1 VDDILIPNLQLYIY
15 YTQYTAGGYMFQRS
29 AILLIALGALATGM
43 ACAQHEGA
51 HRGFWLS
58 FGGGGGWMDGTRGAA
73 GYVRMGGTP
82 NSRVQFGGQ
91 VLHWWRGD
99 QFGIE
104 TNRVAVTATGSIFP
118 FHLQRGS
125 RGPLQEWFLKLG
137 FGVAAGEESWMGGE
151 ESGIALDAGTG
162 FDLHLG
168 GNFFVTPNVDAM
180 FLFFNDTTNVS
191 VVFTLGL
198 TWH

>member
-1 VDDILIPNLQLYIY
+1 MI
-15 YTQYTAGGYMFQRS
+15 QRL
-29 AILLIALGALATGM
+29 AILMTALGALASGV
-43 ACAQHEGA
+43 ACAQQEGA

-58 FGGGGGWMDGTRGAA
+58 FGGGGGWTDGTRGAA

-82 NSRVQFGGQ
+82 NAHVQFGGQ
-91 VLHWWRGD
+91 VLHWWRGNHT
-99 QFGIE
+99 GIE

-118 FHLQRGS
+118 FYQRRGS
-125 RGPLQEWFLKLG
+125 RLPLQEWFLKLG
-137 FGVAAGEESWMGGE
+137 FGVAAGEDSWLGGE
-151 ESGIALDAGTG
+151 ESGIAFDAGTG

-168 GNFFVTPNVDAM
+168 GNFFVTPNVDAVL
-180 FLFFNDTTNVS
+180 LFFNEDTDLS